1 MKTLVQYIF
10 EKQGIF
16 NGCEDIANELTV
28 QIIDKIYNYKVDK
41 YNRLEF
47 SFDASK
53 YNPLFKNE
61 IVIDIAFTS
70 KLEANEIIANTST
83 DDNKEFEFDQGRLF
97 LSDEEIADIRRKPFK
112 IEIDCNQE
120 KINIYDLKGLLMHEL
135 THFYV
140 AIVFYNKKDN
150 FFNIDYYSPND
161 WKNQSQNLLYYIQ
174 KEEINA
180 FVAELKGDLD
190 KIKKTGFDNV
200 LNRLKRLKKFLDII
214 KFKDIFNTYWIDFD
228 FESVGLKEYPK
239 LYNEKKNTN
248 LSDKKIFEITK
259 NAIFKA
265 YNQLYKNI
273 IKMIYEYKGDKDFIK
288 DNFDNDEFVI
298 YKYLPKYAKHR
309 NMK

>member
-16 NGCEDIANELTV
+16 NGCEDIANELTT
-28 QIIDKIYNYKVDK
+28 QIIDKIYNHKVDK
-41 YNRLEF
+41 YNRLVF

-61 IVIDIAFTS
+61 IVIDIVFRS
-70 KLEANEIIANTST
+70 KLEANTIIANTGT
-83 DDNKEFEFDQGRLF
+83 DDSKEFEFDQGRLI

-135 THFYV
+135 THFYA
-140 AIVFYNKKDN
+140 AIIFYNKKDN

-180 FVAELKGDLD
+180 FVAEFKADLD
-190 KIKKTGFDNV
+190 RIKRTGFDNV
-200 LNRLKRLKKFLDII
+200 LNRLKRSEKFLNII
-214 KFKDIFNTYWIDFD
+214 KFKDIFDTYWIDFD
-228 FESVGLKEYPK
+228 FESIGLKEYPK
-239 LYNEKKNTN
+239 LYNEEKKTN

-259 NAIFKA
+259 TAIFRA
-265 YNQLYKNI
+265 YNQLYKNV
-273 IKMIYEYKGDKDFIK
+273 IKMIYEYRGDEDFIR
-288 DNFDNDEFVI
+288 DNFDNEEFVI